1 MELKSVIDQFYY
13 DMTLHELFMMN
24 ASKNFP
30 NITYNSL
37 LYLDIIAYT
46 KDCTVTYIAE
56 AMNVAKS
63 AVTIKV
69 NELIKLGLVEKKQ
82 SEQDKRINY
91 LTVLPNVISEYKI
104 YDDDVF
110 EAIQKIES
118 AYSEKE
124 IATFCEIVQEY
135 ARCYT
140 RRSRILNET

>member
-1 MELKSVIDQFYY
+1 MSLKAVIDQFYY

-46 KDCTVTYIAE
+46 KNCTVTYIAE

-63 AVTIKV
+63 AVTIKI

-82 SEQDKRINY
+82 SDEDKRINY
-91 LTVLPNVISEYKI
+91 LTVKPAVIAEYKL
-104 YDDDVF
+104 YDDDVLD
-110 EAIQKIES
+110 AIKKIES
-118 AYSEKE
+118 TYSQKE
-124 IATFCEIVQEY
+124 IDTFCQILQEY
-135 ARCYT
+135 SRCYT
-140 RRSRILNET
+140 KRSRK